1 MMVRALQRSPN
12 VKAMLSEFIL
22 PVIAYLITL
31 LVLWATV
38 AITKLVATRVSMP
51 VSIRGASRPVM
62 IGTRTR

>member
-1 MMVRALQRSPN
+1 MF
-12 VKAMLSEFIL
+12 SEFIL

-51 VSIRGASRPVM
+51 AASRPMM
-62 IGTRTR
+62 IGTRTQ